1 MHVAQSP
8 HRIAA
13 LIPAP
18 RGERFRAKAGVVVRT
33 AALIPAPRRER
44 FVSAVLADMTNAA
57 LIPAPRRERFLTDIS
72 MDALKYGFNPRSP
85 QGAIRIKKGKKSMQL

>member
-18 RGERFRAKAGVVVRT
+18 RRERFGAKAGVVVRT
-33 AALIPAPRRER
+33 
-44 FVSAVLADMTNAA
+44 AA

-85 QGAIRIKKGKKSMQL
+85 QGAIRIKKGKKSMQKKL